1 MRGGGSPNLLEGVES
16 PYWGGGDGG
25 GVPNLWGGVPTI
37 PLKPLE
43 VLEDPQRG
51 AGGGGGVPK
60 VLVRPHG
67 PGGGGR
73 GLR

>member
-1 MRGGGSPNLLEGVES
+1 M
-16 PYWGGGDGG
+16 
-25 GVPNLWGGVPTI
+25 WGGVPTI

-51 AGGGGGVPK
+51 AGGGGGFPK
-60 VLVRPHG
+60 ALVRPHG
-67 PGGGGR
+67 LGGGGR